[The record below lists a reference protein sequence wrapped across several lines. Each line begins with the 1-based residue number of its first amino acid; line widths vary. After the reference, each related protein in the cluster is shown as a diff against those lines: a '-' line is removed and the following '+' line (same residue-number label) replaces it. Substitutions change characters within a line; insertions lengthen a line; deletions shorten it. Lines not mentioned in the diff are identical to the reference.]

1 MAVSAVL
8 GEPLDLSLAALE
20 DVESGPVAALAG
32 ALRSA
37 SRSVRAEAMARVA
50 TEIARDVERMRL
62 R

>member
-1 MAVSAVL
+1 VAVSAVL

-20 DVESGPVAALAG
+20 DVESGPVA